1 MRPVFLIGF
10 MGCGK
15 STVGKEVAKALNC
28 GFIDLDIYI
37 QEKAGKTIPEIFEQ
51 MGETEFRLMEKDAL
65 RKVAALKNTVIAT
78 GGGVPCFYDN
88 ISLMNKYG
96 ITIYLKLS
104 PVELFKRLTSERDF
118 RPLIANKNDDE
129 LLQFIEIKLAERE
142 HFYNQALVVID
153 AESAEVE
160 DYVSAINLKT

>member
-10 MGCGK
+10 MGSGK
-15 STVGKEVAKALNC
+15 STVGKELAKALNC
-28 GFIDLDIYI
+28 DFIDLDIYI

-104 PVELFKRLTSERDF
+104 PVELFKRLTNERDF

-142 HFYNQALVVID
+142 TFYNQASIVID

>member
-37 QEKAGKTIPEIFEQ
+37 QEKTGKTIPEIFEQ
-51 MGETEFRLMEKDAL
+51 IGETEFRLMEKDAL
-65 RKVAALKNTVIAT
+65 REVAALKNTVIAT

-88 ISLMNKYG
+88 ISLMNKSG
-96 ITIYLKLS
+96 LTIYLKLS
-104 PVELFKRLTSERDF
+104 PAELFKRLTNERDL

-129 LLQFIEIKLAERE
+129 LLQFIEIKLTERE
-142 HFYNQALVVID
+142 VFYNQALVVID
-153 AESAEVE
+153 AETAKIE
-160 DYVSAINLKT
+160 DYISISFT